1 MTERRS
7 ANDAAE
13 NPRAVIGGN
22 HPPEP
27 TAFDLIRQEIEDL
40 FDEARH
46 WADGE
51 PITSQEVHD
60 QIDRLRDGIHDAGK
74 RADALRVEEKKP
86 LDDQVKAIQDKFN
99 PLIQPK
105 KGKVDLAKST
115 LDSLLTPWRNK
126 VAAEKAAEAAR
137 IAEEAAAATRAAQ
150 AAMQSSSGNLAARE
164 EAEELLAEA
173 KALEKTAKR
182 ADKAASTGLG
192 LRTVWRVELVD
203 IEKALDWA
211 YGRAADEFLAVA
223 QRNAEEAVRAG
234 VRQVPGFA
242 VREEKVAA

>member
-27 TAFDLIRQEIEDL
+27 TAFDLIKTEIEDL
-40 FDEARH
+40 FDEAKN

-51 PITSQEVHD
+51 PIASQEIHD
-60 QIDRLRDGIHDAGK
+60 QIERLRDGIHDAGK
-74 RADALRVEEKKP
+74 RADALRVDEKRP
-86 LDDQVKAIQDKFN
+86 LDEQVKAIQDKFN

-115 LDSLLTPWRNK
+115 LDSLLTPWRTR

-137 IAEEAAAATRAAQ
+137 IAEEAAAATRAAKE
-150 AAMQSSSGNLAARE
+150 AMQQSSGNLAARE

-182 ADKAASTGLG
+182 ADKSASTGLG

-203 IEKALDWA
+203 VEKALDWA

>member
-27 TAFDLIRQEIEDL
+27 TAFDIIKQEIEDL
-40 FDEARH
+40 FEEAKN

-51 PITSQEVHD
+51 PIASQEIHD
-60 QIDRLRDGIHDAGK
+60 QIERLRDGIHDAGK
-74 RADALRVEEKKP
+74 RADALRVDEKRP
-86 LDDQVKAIQDKFN
+86 LDEQVKAVQDKFN

-150 AAMQSSSGNLAARE
+150 AAIQQSSGNLAARE

-234 VRQVPGFA
+234 VRQVPGFV

>member
-7 ANDAAE
+7 ANDAE

-40 FDEARH
+40 FDEAKN

-51 PITSQEVHD
+51 PIASQEIHD
-60 QIDRLRDGIHDAGK
+60 QIERLRDGIHEAGK
-74 RADALRVEEKKP
+74 RADALRVDEKRP
-86 LDDQVKAIQDKFN
+86 LDEQVKAIQDKFN

-105 KGKVDLAKST
+105 KGKVDLAKQT

-126 VAAEKAAEAAR
+126 VASEKAAEAAAVAKA
-137 IAEEAAAATRAAQ
+137 AEEATRAAQ
-150 AAMQSSSGNLAARE
+150 EAMQASSGNLAARE

-242 VREEKVAA
+242 VSYEKVAA